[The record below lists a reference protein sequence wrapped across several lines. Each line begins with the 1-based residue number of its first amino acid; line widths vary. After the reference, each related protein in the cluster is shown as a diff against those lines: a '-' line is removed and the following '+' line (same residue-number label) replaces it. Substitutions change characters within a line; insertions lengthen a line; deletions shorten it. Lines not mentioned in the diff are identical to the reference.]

1 MLRRWA
7 SLTDAALFV
16 CPVERQVHDNKAGKM
31 QDREKARA
39 KLHPSLRDTFDR
51 LLEEYEVSAKIHTG
65 EVSVNY
71 DIIADLV
78 RAGWRRVLP

>member
-1 MLRRWA
+1 MRRCLCGSSREA
-7 SLTDAALFV
+7 HAA
-16 CPVERQVHDNKAGKM
+16 AGKM
-31 QDREKARA
+31 QDRDQVRA
-39 KLHPSLRDTFDR
+39 TLHPSLRDTFDR
-51 LLEEYEVSAKIHTG
+51 LLEDYEVSAKIHTG

>member
-1 MLRRWA
+1 MRAA
-7 SLTDAALFV
+7 SA
-16 CPVERQVHDNKAGKM
+16 RQVH
-31 QDREKARA
+31 ERA
-39 KLHPSLRDTFDR
+39 KKCRIGKKFGRSCAPPLRDTFDR
-51 LLEEYEVSAKIHTG
+51 LLEDYDVSAKIHTG